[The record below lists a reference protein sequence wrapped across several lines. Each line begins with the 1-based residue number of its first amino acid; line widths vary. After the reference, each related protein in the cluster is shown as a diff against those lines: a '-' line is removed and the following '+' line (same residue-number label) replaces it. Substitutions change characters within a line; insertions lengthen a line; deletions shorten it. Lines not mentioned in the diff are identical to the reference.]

1 MKERVKM
8 VSSSFLKAAAA
19 PHSALHALPN
29 VASAV
34 SSRATVKTFFDGRC
48 LKNNVMSQHSR
59 EVKNNVMGLTLKN
72 NVMG

>member
-19 PHSALHALPN
+19 PHSAPHALPN

-34 SSRATVKTFFDGRC
+34 SSRATVKNIYDGRC
-48 LKNNVMSQHSR
+48 LKNNVM
-59 EVKNNVMGLTLKN
+59 G
-72 NVMG
+72 